1 VTSRA
6 TLARHPLAVAG
17 ALLTTV
23 SAVVFIALVIAAVAG
38 LFENPYAGLVV
49 YVVVPGLFLLGLL
62 LIPLGMWLEARRLRH
77 HPEATRDWPVFD
89 LRKPTTRRTVLAVVA
104 LTAVNIVI
112 VSLAAKGAMHWMES
126 PSFCGQ
132 ACHLPMTPQFTAW
145 QNAPHSEVTCT
156 QCHVGEGAKALV
168 RAKLAGTRQL
178 YHVITNQIPKPI
190 PGVADMRPAL
200 ETCGNCHWAGRDSG
214 DVIKVKREYADDD
227 ASSETM
233 TILQMF
239 VGGPGRPTSGGRA
252 IHWHADPGV
261 RIEFVSTDQE
271 RQKIPY
277 VRLVGKDGK
286 VKEYRAEGA
295 TDEEIAKGERR
306 VMDCIDCHNV
316 PAHRIAPTAEQAV
329 DAAIA
334 SGSVSRSLPFVR
346 RESVRLVK
354 SEYSTQ
360 EQGLEEIEKGLRG
373 SYTGKSGIDD
383 AALARTIAAVKNV
396 YQRNVFPSMKVTFGV
411 YPDNLGH
418 ITSDGCVRCHDGRT
432 ASDGSKIND
441 DCEYCHKQI
450 DTPVPPPK

>member
-6 TLARHPLAVAG
+6 ALARHPLAVAG

-23 SAVVFIALVIAAVAG
+23 SAVVFIALVIAAIAG
-38 LFENPYAGLVV
+38 LFEHPYAGLVV

-89 LRKPTTRRTVLAVVA
+89 LRQPTTRRTVLAVIA

-132 ACHLPMTPQFTAW
+132 ACHLPMHPQFTAW
-145 QNAPHSEVTCT
+145 QAAPHSEVTCT
-156 QCHVGEGAKALV
+156 QCHVGEGATALV

-178 YHVITNQIPKPI
+178 YHVLTNQVPKPI

-200 ETCGNCHWAGRDSG
+200 ETCGNCHWPGRDSG
-214 DVIKVKREYADDD
+214 DVILAKREYADDD
-227 ASSETM
+227 ANSETT

-239 VGGPGRPTSGGRA
+239 VGGPGRPTSSGRA

-261 RIEFVSTDQE
+261 RIEFVSTDRE

-286 VKEYRAEGA
+286 VKEYKAEGA

-316 PAHRIAPTAEQAV
+316 PAHRIAPTAEQAI

-334 SGSVSRSLPFVR
+334 NGSISKGLPLVR

-354 SEYSTQ
+354 SDYPTQ
-360 EQGLEEIEKGLRG
+360 ERGLEEIEKGLRG
-373 SYTGKSGIDD
+373 FYTGKNGVDD
-383 AALARTIAAVKNV
+383 AELTRTIAAVKNV
-396 YQRNVFPSMKVTFGV
+396 YGRNVFPTMKVTFGV
-411 YPDNLGH
+411 YPDNISH
-418 ITSDGCVRCHDGRT
+418 ITSDGCLRCHDGTHT
-432 ASDGSKIND
+432 APDGSKIND

-450 DTPVPPPK
+450 EQPSGQ

>member
-1 VTSRA
+1 LATRA
-6 TLARHPLAVAG
+6 TLSRHPLAVAG

-23 SAVVFIALVIAAVAG
+23 SAVVFIALVLAVVFG
-38 LFENPYAGLVV
+38 LFQHPYAGLVV
-49 YVVVPGLFLLGLL
+49 FVVVPGLLVLGLL
-62 LIPLGMWLEARRLRH
+62 LIPLGMWLEARRLQH
-77 HPEATRDWPVFD
+77 HPEAPREWPVFD
-89 LRKPTTRRTVLAVVA
+89 LRRPTTRRTILAVIA

-132 ACHLPMTPQFTAW
+132 ACHLPMQPQFTAW
-145 QNAPHSEVTCT
+145 QAAPHSEVTCT

-178 YHVITNQIPKPI
+178 YHVLTNQIPKPI

-200 ETCGNCHWAGRDSG
+200 ETCGRCHWPGRDSG
-214 DVIKVKREYADDD
+214 DVIKIKREYADDD
-227 ASSETM
+227 ANSETM

-239 VGGPGRPTSGGRA
+239 VGGPGRPTSSGRA
-252 IHWHADPGV
+252 IHWHADPNV
-261 RIEFVSTDQE
+261 RIEFVATDHE

-277 VRLVGKDGK
+277 VRLVGKDGT
-286 VKEYRAEGA
+286 VREYKAEGA

-334 SGSVSRSLPFVR
+334 NGSISRDLPSVR

-354 SEYSTQ
+354 SDYSTQ
-360 EQGLEEIEKGLRG
+360 EQGLDAIEKGVRG
-373 SYTGKSGIDD
+373 LYTGKSGVDD
-383 AALARTIAAVKNV
+383 ATLAQTIAAVKNV
-396 YQRNVFPSMKVTFGV
+396 YRRNVFPAMKVTFGV

-418 ITSDGCVRCHDGRT
+418 ITSNGCARCHDGRA
-432 ASDGSKIND
+432 ASDGRKISD
-441 DCEYCHKQI
+441 DCEFCHKQI
-450 DTPVPPPK
+450 ERPTPGRP